1 MKDEEA
7 ISEITEWIKHD
18 GVGKISVVSL
28 SLAIDALREKQER
41 ENPQPLTL
49 AAYEDTGL
57 TPEEIAHAKDLL
69 AAEKDGRL
77 VTLPC
82 KVGDTVYLTMHGYV
96 EETKVRTLFFG
107 HPSYSGGAPDPNYY
121 RIRCENLDLR
131 WDAIGKTV
139 FLTRAEAEKALGK
152 EQA

>member
-1 MKDEEA
+1 MRKNKEIMQDCETCANHGTMDCPTSALCYSKQNHPYWMNKPMKENRVKIAISGIPLDRLEA
-7 ISEITEWIKHD
+7 ICT
-18 GVGKISVVSL
+18 
-28 SLAIDALREKQER
+28 
-41 ENPQPLTL
+41 
-49 AAYEDTGL
+49 
-57 TPEEIAHAKDLL
+57 
-69 AAEKDGRL
+69 AEKDGRL

-107 HPSYSGGAPDPNYY
+107 HPSYSGGAPDQNYY

-139 FLTRAEAEKALGK
+139 FLTRSEAEKALGK